1 MDNRK
6 SFLKWILTIV
16 VLAGVFAIAFFI
28 PREPMTAE
36 GSAKGPT
43 PTPSPTPRTVAV
55 YAEYTGDDVVIG
67 NEFNEAKLYVT
78 AVYEDGNEERVFD
91 YRISNKVVKKV
102 GENKF
107 GVYYHG
113 RTAEF
118 FVWGKEELAVTEI
131 FADYKGGDVIVSNS
145 INKKDIE
152 VTAFYNWPEKDPV
165 KLKDAAYSISPSVIT
180 KPGNNVITIT
190 YEGLKTTIEIYGVA
204 KEVVDAECE
213 YIGKEAIVGS
223 KLTLKDFQLKAT
235 YNDNSTGLI
244 EKFQI
249 LNPKIVDEGENI
261 ITITWQDFVF
271 DIPVQGTPK
280 NSLSEAFRDLP
291 DMDGYSTAIILNLSN
306 AESGKSVD
314 CLKVK
319 PEDIKEAI
327 DRVVVTTKYI
337 GYELTYTD
345 PEAYTEFPI
354 LTRVIR
360 PEDYDP
366 EKFAVYYTPNRKT
379 IMAKLNGEY
388 LDDEKTQYAFYMY
401 EPGTYAMLEEISS
414 KLVTSINFEK
424 LYYTMKPD
432 RNLSLEPVV
441 MPLSAADRTV
451 TYWSSDDYVCTVSE
465 TGKVYSVGP
474 GECEI
479 WVEANDGSGVY
490 TVVYITVKEK

>member
-1 MDNRK
+1 MNNKK
-6 SFLKWILTIV
+6 SIFKWISMMIL
-16 VLAGVFAIAFFI
+16 LAGVFVICLFI
-28 PREPMTAE
+28 PGEPMATE

-43 PTPSPTPRTVAV
+43 QKPTPTPRTMGI

-67 NEFNEAKLYVT
+67 NEFNEAKLIVT
-78 AVYEDGNEERVFD
+78 AEFEDGSQERVYD

-118 FVWGKEELAVTEI
+118 IIFGKEELAVTEI
-131 FADYKGGDVIVSNS
+131 VAEYKGGDVIVSNS
-145 INKKDIE
+145 VNKKDIE
-152 VTAFYNWPEKDPV
+152 VTAFYNWPEKGPV
-165 KLKDAAYSISPSVIT
+165 TLKDAAYSISPSVIT
-180 KPGNNVITIT
+180 KAGRNVITIT
-190 YEGLKTTIEIYGVA
+190 YEGLKTSIEVYGVT
-204 KEVVDAECE
+204 KEVESAECE

-223 KLTLKDFQLKAT
+223 RLTLKDFQLKVT
-235 YNDNSTGLI
+235 YNDKTTGLI

-261 ITITWQDFVF
+261 ITVTWQDYVF

-280 NSLSEAFRDLP
+280 NALSEAFRDLP
-291 DMDGYSTAIILNLSN
+291 DMEGYSTAIILNLSN

-314 CLKVK
+314 CLKVE

-327 DRVVVTTKYI
+327 DRVVITTKYI

-366 EKFAVYYTPNRKT
+366 DKFAVYYTPNRKT

-424 LYYTMKPD
+424 RYYTMKPD

-441 MPLSAADRTV
+441 MPLSAADKTV
-451 TYWSSDDYVCTVSE
+451 TYWSSDEYVCTVSD

-490 TVVYITVKEK
+490 DVIYITVKEK